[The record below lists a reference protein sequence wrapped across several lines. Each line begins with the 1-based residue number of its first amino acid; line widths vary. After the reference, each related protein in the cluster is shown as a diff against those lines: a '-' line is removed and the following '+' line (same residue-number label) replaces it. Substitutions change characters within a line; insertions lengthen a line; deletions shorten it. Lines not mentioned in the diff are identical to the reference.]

1 MQISL
6 YSDASFRNGKGTW
19 AGCAVLDNVV
29 GFEIEEKIKKCHSIN
44 YAELYAV
51 HKLLKQAVSEYST
64 NYTFSFF
71 TDSMSVV
78 RWMTTQTPPK
88 HPTSAKIYHDL
99 VADIRNH
106 NLNFYISHIKSITPN
121 YFFRN
126 CHSRAK
132 TLNIY

>member
-6 YSDASFRNGKGTW
+6 YSDASFKNGKGTW
-19 AGCAVLDNVV
+19 AGCAVLNNTI
-29 GFEIEEKIKKCHSIN
+29 GCEIEEKIKKCHSIN

-51 HKLLKQAVSEYST
+51 HKLLKQAIVEYST
-64 NYTFSFF
+64 NYAFNIF

-78 RWMTTQTPPK
+78 RWLTTQTPPK
-88 HPTSAKIYHDL
+88 HHTSAKVYYDL
-99 VADIRNH
+99 VANIDKY
-106 NLNFYISHIKSITPN
+106 NLHFNISHIKSITPN

-132 TLNIY
+132 TLNTY